1 MYRMCHK
8 LWLWWGWGLAR
19 AGAAKV
25 TRSLCADKSLCRGA
39 QEPGL
44 PARQPPGRVG
54 APVAMR
60 TSHLPPDRMVEMVLQ
75 RGARLSLSLS
85 PPRATRAEV
94 GVSRGLDCVLR
105 AKGEWR
111 RGRLRARRWR
121 RRWRDD
127 RPPRILAGAAESAAA
142 TEWLRAVL
150 APTAGVKVAERA
162 PVLAAPVRG
171 LAIVGVVSAAFERPA
186 V

>member
-1 MYRMCHK
+1 MTQRAGTRG
-8 LWLWWGWGLAR
+8 LWLGWGLAR

-85 PPRATRAEV
+85 LRPVPRV
-94 GVSRGLDCVLR
+94 PKL
-105 AKGEWR
+105 
-111 RGRLRARRWR
+111 
-121 RRWRDD
+121 
-127 RPPRILAGAAESAAA
+127 ESAEA
-142 TEWLRAVL
+142 L
-150 APTAGVKVAERA
+150 TACCEQKVN
-162 PVLAAPVRG
+162 G
-171 LAIVGVVSAAFERPA
+171 GGGG
-186 V
+186 